1 MAPEIHEENPYD
13 GERIDVFA
21 LGIILFV
28 MMTSNIPFKVADKR
42 SDRLYQFITMEKEH
56 FFWKLHGRYLPEGEE
71 YFSAEF
77 RDLFERMM
85 RYNPA
90 ERLTINEILAHPW
103 YQQETCTGEEVIAEM
118 NNRLAMRIAA

>member
-1 MAPEIHEENPYD
+1 MAPEIHEEKPYD
-13 GERIDVFA
+13 GKRVDVFA

-28 MMTSNIPFKVADKR
+28 MMTSNTPFKVADRR
-42 SDRLYQFITMEKEH
+42 SDKLYQLITTKREF
-56 FFWKLHGRYLPEGEE
+56 FFWRIHGRHLPEGEE

-85 RYNPA
+85 RYKPA
-90 ERLTINEILAHPW
+90 ERLTIAEILAHPW
-103 YQQETCTGEEVIAEM
+103 YQQEASTGEEAIAEM